1 MRIPG
6 QKKSPFP
13 CFLSSLYS
21 PTYFLPSYMFKK
33 KYYSPKKNTKPFHF
47 IIQPLTIVLSLIGPY
62 VDSLTFYII
71 ITKLSFIGGAVL
83 PDEFPVALFE
93 SLFIIP
99 RILSSIWPCLNP
111 IPMLLVFLPITYIIC
126 GIYVNIFPL
135 NNSFFNKYI
144 SISLI
149 VQPVSFIAVTI

>member
-33 KYYSPKKNTKPFHF
+33 KYYSPIKNTEPFHF

-71 ITKLSFIGGAVL
+71 ILKLSFIGRAVL
-83 PDEFPVALFE
+83 PDEFPIALFE
-93 SLFIIP
+93 SIFIIP

-111 IPMLLVFLPITYIIC
+111 IPMLLVFLPITYKMC
-126 GIYVNIFPL
+126 GIIVNICP
-135 NNSFFNKYI
+135 I
-144 SISLI
+144 SVSLI
-149 VQPVSFIAVTI
+149 VQPIPLIAITIRAD